1 MTTIADVDS
10 IAQLRSGLIRI
21 SRRIDRQVSP
31 GGGLTNTEVAVLGT
45 IATRGPLGLGE
56 LASYEGIN
64 RTMLSRVI
72 GKLEAAELI
81 RRQSSIAD
89 RRAIEVVV
97 TRKGARLRERVMAAR
112 DRLLAER
119 LAELP
124 PATVT
129 ALFEAAPALAAL
141 AEVLEPRPLA

>member
-1 MTTIADVDS
+1 MTTTADVDS
-10 IAQLRSGLIRI
+10 IAQLRTSLLRI
-21 SRRIDRQVSP
+21 SRRIDRQVSA
-31 GGGLTNTEVAVLGT
+31 GGLTSTETVVLGT
-45 IATRGPLGLGE
+45 IANRGPLGLGE
-56 LASYEGIN
+56 LAAYEGIN

-72 GKLEAAELI
+72 GKLEASELI

-97 TRKGARLRERVMAAR
+97 TRKGARLRERLLAAR

-124 PATVT
+124 AETAA
-129 ALFEAAPALAAL
+129 ALFDMLPALEAL
-141 AEVLEPRPLA
+141 AEVLEPRP

>member
-1 MTTIADVDS
+1 MTTTADVDS
-10 IAQLRSGLIRI
+10 IAQLRASLLRI
-21 SRRIDRQVSP
+21 SRRIDRQVSAA
-31 GGGLTNTEVAVLGT
+31 GLTSTETAVLST
-45 IATRGPLGLGE
+45 IAHRGPLGLGE
-56 LASYEGIN
+56 LAAYEGIN

-72 GKLEAAELI
+72 GKLESSELI

-97 TRKGARLRERVMAAR
+97 TRKGARLRERLLAAR

-124 PATVT
+124 AETAA
-129 ALFEAAPALAAL
+129 ALFDMVPALEAL
-141 AEVLEPRPLA
+141 AEVLEPRP